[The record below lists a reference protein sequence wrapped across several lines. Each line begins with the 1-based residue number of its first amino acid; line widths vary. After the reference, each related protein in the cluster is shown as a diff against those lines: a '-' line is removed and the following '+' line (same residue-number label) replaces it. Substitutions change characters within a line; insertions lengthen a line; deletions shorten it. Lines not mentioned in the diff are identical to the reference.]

1 MSMSKSDPTLLPV
14 LHPQAAGIDIGSR
27 KHAVC
32 VGPHPDTDVREF
44 DTFTADLNALA
55 DWLIERGITTVALEA
70 TGVYWIPVFEI
81 LTTRGLQAILVDPRQ
96 TRRPGRPKTDR
107 LDCQWIR
114 RLHAC
119 GLLQP
124 AFRPDDCICELR
136 SYMRRAGTLIR
147 DIGRCI
153 LHMQKALELMN
164 VKLSEVVNDIT
175 GKTGFAILHAIVQG
189 ERDPQRLAR
198 FRDPHC
204 KESAATIA
212 KALQGNWREEHL
224 FALQQAMETWD
235 FFQKQLRACEGQI
248 AACLQR
254 LPKKQP
260 DKVLPPRSQPRKPRH
275 NAPHFD
281 ARALLA
287 PILGVDLTAIEGIND
302 ASALVITSE
311 IGVHVNSFPTE
322 KHFGSW
328 LGLAP
333 KAKGSGMRRKN
344 RITPGAHRI
353 AQALRLAATSLHK
366 SQTALGAFLRRL
378 KGRLGAP
385 KATTATAYKLAR
397 LIWRML
403 KHGTDYV
410 LQGMAKYEAHFRE
423 RTVQALQ
430 RKAKTFGYQLVP
442 LPVHPT

>member
-1 MSMSKSDPTLLPV
+1 MSKSDSPLLPV
-14 LHPQAAGIDIGSR
+14 LNPQAAGIDIGSR
-27 KHAVC
+27 KHTVC
-32 VGPHPDTDVREF
+32 VGPHADSDVREF
-44 DTFTADLNALA
+44 DTFTADLNLLV

-70 TGVYWIPVFEI
+70 TGVYWVPVFEI
-81 LTTRGLQAILVDPRQ
+81 LAARGLQAILVDPRQ
-96 TRRPGRPKTDR
+96 THRPGRPKSDR

-119 GLLQP
+119 GLLQA

-136 SYMRRAGTLIR
+136 SYLRLASTLIR
-147 DIGRCI
+147 DGGRCI
-153 LHMQKALELMN
+153 QHMQKALELMN
-164 VKLSEVVNDIT
+164 VKLTEVVNDIT
-175 GKTGFAILHAIVQG
+175 GKTGFAILHAIVKG

-204 KESAATIA
+204 KESEETIA
-212 KALQGNWREEHL
+212 KALQGNWRGEHL
-224 FALQQAMETWD
+224 FALEQAMQTWD
-235 FFQKQLRACEGQI
+235 FFQKQLRACERQI

-260 DKVLPPRSQPRKPRH
+260 DKVLAPRSQPRQLRH
-275 NAPHFD
+275 NTPHFD

-287 PILGVDLTAIEGIND
+287 PILGVDLTAIEGID
-302 ASALVITSE
+302 DSSALIITSE
-311 IGVHVNSFPTE
+311 IGVHVNDFPTE

-333 KAKGSGMRRKN
+333 KVKASGQRRKN

-410 LQGMAKYEAHFRE
+410 LKGMAEYEAKFRE
-423 RTVQALQ
+423 RTVNALQ
-430 RKAKTFGYQLVP
+430 RKAKHFGYQLVP
-442 LPVHPT
+442 LPVPTT